1 MRNARVLPIFIVTL
15 VFSGVAAAAPPARPT
30 ATYGTQSIEAEY
42 AQRMRE
48 MNAGLG
54 FNLAAAWSTAPAVH
68 TVADNVA
75 RLASNVTTR
84 ASAART
90 DNHAER
96 DRASGHCDDDDCLC
110 AGDSLGSDADRYD
123 LDDDDNDRGDK
134 RTS

>member
-15 VFSGVAAAAPPARPT
+15 VFSGVAAAAPSSRPT
-30 ATYGTQSIEAEY
+30 APYGTQSIEAEY

-54 FNLAAAWSTAPAVH
+54 FDLAAAWSTAPAVH
-68 TVADNVA
+68 TVVDNAA

-84 ASAART
+84 ISATRT
-90 DNHAER
+90 ENSAER
-96 DRASGHCDDDDCLC
+96 DRASGHCDDDDSRC
-110 AGDSLGSDADRYD
+110 AGDGIDSEADHDSDDK
-123 LDDDDNDRGDK
+123 DNDRGDE